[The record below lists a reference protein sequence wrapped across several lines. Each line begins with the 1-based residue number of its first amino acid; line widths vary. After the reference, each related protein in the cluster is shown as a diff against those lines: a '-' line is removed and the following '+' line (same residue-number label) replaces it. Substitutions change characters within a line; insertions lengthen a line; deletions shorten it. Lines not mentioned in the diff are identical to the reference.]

1 MEQKMKFDIRILESN
16 SQIASAIIHS
26 IKDVIS
32 GAIKKSMNKIIDG
45 TKEIVSESLRQEPEY
60 GSLMSGKLKAD
71 FGIPNSSVVQRVVD
85 ALADTITVS
94 DIPITANKNG
104 LRGGFVL
111 TMMKSDDLNGVI
123 YQDIANVSDIKG
135 YTLPWLEWLLLQNN
149 SPIIKNYE
157 VKYGPSPYSRSGL
170 GIMVPSDDDWRV
182 PPEFAGSQENNW
194 TTRAVDRSEAQI
206 YKLIQQSIEKN
217 I

>member
-1 MEQKMKFDIRILESN
+1 MKFDITILENN
-16 SQIASAIIHS
+16 SQIVSAIIHS
-26 IKDVIS
+26 IRDVINE
-32 GAIKKSMNKIIDG
+32 AIKKSMSKIVDG
-45 TKEIVSESLRQEPEY
+45 AKEIISESLRQEPEY

-85 ALADTITVS
+85 ALVNTVTVT
-94 DIPITANKNG
+94 DIPITANNNG
-104 LRGGFVL
+104 LRGGFIL
-111 TMMKSDDLNGVI
+111 TMMKSDDLSGVI
-123 YQDIANVSDIKG
+123 HQDIASVSDIKG

-149 SPIIKNYE
+149 TPIVKNYE

-170 GIMVPSDDDWRV
+170 GIMVPSDGDWRV